1 MTSATQG
8 TEDAESQGRD
18 LLVHAE
24 RGSSLWRDA
33 WVRMGKNRVAIVSLV
48 LFVITC
54 LLCFGFA
61 WFCKDPIQQDLTN
74 KFASPSGEHWLG
86 TDAMGRDLFSRILYG
101 GQVSILVGLVA
112 TFVAVTIGVAYGA
125 ISGFYGDR
133 VDAIMMR
140 TVDTLLSIPF
150 LMVVIVLQAVLS
162 EWSGNA
168 SKWIV
173 DTWGWSKE
181 FTNRATNVLPLF
193 FALGLFGWLTLA
205 RIVRAQVLS
214 LKEREFVEAATSL
227 GLSKLR
233 VLFRHI
239 IPNTLGPTVVY
250 ATLTVPGFIMYEAT
264 LSYLG
269 LGVESPNSS
278 WGILIKEGANYLETN
293 PQLLILPGIFFT
305 LTLFALNFLGDGLRD
320 ALDPKASKD

>member
-1 MTSATQG
+1 MTSATQD
-8 TEDAESQGRD
+8 TESAERQRD
-18 LLVHAE
+18 NSLLHAE

-33 WVRMGKNRVAIVSLV
+33 WVRMGKNKAAIVSLV
-48 LFVITC
+48 VFIITC

-112 TFVAVTIGVAYGA
+112 TFVAVTIGVTYGA
-125 ISGFYGDR
+125 ISGFYGGR
-133 VDAIMMR
+133 IDAIMMR

-162 EWSGNA
+162 EWA
-168 SKWIV
+168 ATTSKWIV
-173 DTWGWSKE
+173 DTWGWNKE
-181 FTNRATNVLPLF
+181 LTNRATTVLPLF
-193 FALGLFGWLTLA
+193 FALGLFGGLTLA

-227 GLSKLR
+227 GLSRLR

-293 PQLLILPGIFFT
+293 PQPLILPGLFFT

-320 ALDPKASKD
+320 ALDPKAAKD

>member
-1 MTSATQG
+1 M
-8 TEDAESQGRD
+8 AEQDTTTAPG
-18 LLVHAE
+18 VGEVE
-24 RGSSLWRDA
+24 RGTSLWRDA
-33 WVRMGKNRVAIVSLV
+33 WHRMGKNKITMVSLV
-48 LFVITC
+48 VFAVTC
-54 LLCFGFA
+54 FLCFVVA
-61 WFCKDPIQQDLTN
+61 WFCKDPNIVDLAN
-74 KFASPSGEHWLG
+74 KFAGPSGEHWLG
-86 TDAMGRDLFSRILYG
+86 TDALGRDLFSRILYG
-101 GQVSILVGLVA
+101 GQISILVGLVA
-112 TFVAVTIGVAYGA
+112 TAVAVTIGVTYGA
-125 ISGFYGDR
+125 VSGFAGGR
-133 VDAIMMR
+133 TDAVMMR
-140 TVDTLLSIPF
+140 IVDTLLSIPF

-162 EWSGNA
+162 EASKDT

-173 DTWGWSKE
+173 EHWGWDKG
-181 FTNRATNVLPLF
+181 FTDRATNVLPLF

-205 RIVRAQVLS
+205 RIVRAQVMS

-227 GLSKLR
+227 GLSKSR
-233 VLFRHI
+233 ILFRHI

-293 PQLLILPGIFFT
+293 VQLLILPGILFS

-320 ALDPKASKD
+320 ALDVRASKD

>member
-1 MTSATQG
+1 MTPDNQGADSA
-8 TEDAESQGRD
+8 DSQTGNAP
-18 LLVHAE
+18 LTAE

-33 WVRMGKNRVAIVSLV
+33 WVRMGKNKVAVASLV
-48 LFVITC
+48 VFIVTC
-54 LLCFGFA
+54 LLCFVFA

-74 KFASPSGEHWLG
+74 KFASPSAQHWFG

-112 TFVAVTIGVAYGA
+112 TFVAVTIGVTYGA
-125 ISGFYGDR
+125 ISGFYGGR
-133 VDAIMMR
+133 VDALMMR
-140 TVDTLLSIPF
+140 AVDTLLSIPF
-150 LMVVIVLQAVLS
+150 LMVVIVLQAVLAEFS
-162 EWSGNA
+162 SST

-173 DTWGWSKE
+173 ETWNWNKE

-227 GLSKLR
+227 GLSRLR

-293 PQLLILPGIFFT
+293 PQLLILPGLFFT

-320 ALDPKASKD
+320 ALDPKAAKD